1 LGWVNAGTE
10 GRSAFPGKCP
20 SRINTISRRP
30 ALHLSSPLSLFG
42 FGGRASFCLAIPFL
56 LNRLI
61 IFLDEYGTHPVTWVV
76 IASRYPRLPSLSRH
90 CDENP
95 VTVTPLL
102 SHPYKC
108 PIPQTLSFDTL
119 TNARGVWGSSSLPA
133 FPRSRRAAFLLC
145 APFLFKYL
153 RTLLL
158 LRGRGVLLSTV
169 LSPLGVQ
176 RSRSS
181 DVPPI
186 FRPVFSIAY
195 ALFQVPY
202 PASPLPATLTKTA
215 GCIPTIPILERV
227 RPACS
232 CRPLLRAPRVTFCS
246 QGSIRGWQHSLF

>member
-1 LGWVNAGTE
+1 MGWVNAGTE

-42 FGGRASFCLAIPFL
+42 FEGRASFCLAIPFL
-56 LNRLI
+56 LNPLI

-95 VTVTPLL
+95 VTVTPLV

-119 TNARGVWGSSSLPA
+119 TNARGYGGLPLSQP
-133 FPRSRRAAFLLC
+133 FLVPDVQAFLLC
-145 APFLFKYL
+145 DPFLFKYL

-158 LRGRGVLLSTV
+158 LKGRGVLLSTV
-169 LSPLGVQ
+169 FSPLGVQ
-176 RSRSS
+176 SSRIS

-186 FRPVFSIAY
+186 FRPVFSTAC

-215 GCIPTIPILERV
+215 GCMPTIPILERV

-246 QGSIRGWQHSLF
+246 QGSIRGCQHSRF